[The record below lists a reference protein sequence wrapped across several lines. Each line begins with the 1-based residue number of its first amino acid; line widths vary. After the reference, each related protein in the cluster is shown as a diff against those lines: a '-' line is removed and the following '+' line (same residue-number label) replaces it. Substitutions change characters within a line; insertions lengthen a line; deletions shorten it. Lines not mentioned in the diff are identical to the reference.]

1 MEGKKF
7 YFRTGVVAVL
17 TALLFLVLCGLLY
30 HYQVVEAIDQDSAQS
45 VNTLATQE
53 VVPAARGIITDRD
66 GEVLVDN
73 ETQYQ
78 VTLDLNAMGDAASQG
93 QTVLHLLEICREHDV
108 AWTDT
113 ELPVSTEAPYTFT
126 TDTVYTSTDSDTGK
140 TSDTRLAKLCDAMGW
155 ERTEDA
161 GDLLEEMAATFG
173 LTEVDAQETRQA
185 LGVLY
190 SCCLRRSEIVW
201 TEYTFASD
209 VSIDLISVVKEEQ
222 LPGVNIEPTSVRS
235 YETDYAAHLLGR
247 VGLITAENW
256 DQGENY
262 KAQGYSMDAT
272 VGQSGVEYAF
282 EQYLKG
288 TDGKRTIITDKE
300 GNVISTED
308 TVPAQ
313 AGDTVALTLDASLQ
327 ATAEDAL
334 AEYVPQLNDSEGGG
348 AAVAIDVSDGSVL
361 ACASWPTFDPAT
373 LTYDDTYSELSPL
386 FNRALQGTYSPG
398 STYKMVTATA
408 GLETGAIT
416 PDTQIRDTGYMDYY
430 GTTFRCWLYRESG
443 ATHGLE
449 TVSDALRDSC
459 NIFFYHVGIDVGI
472 DTLTEYAR
480 AYGLGVPTGIELAEA
495 TGINAGPEYS
505 ESVGATWY
513 GGNTLSAAIGQS
525 DNLFTPLQIAN
536 YVATLVNGG
545 TRYSAHL
552 LKSVTAADGT
562 VTAYQPQVLGTVE
575 LQPENLA
582 AIKEGMLGVVEST
595 STVSKAFANLT
606 AHGIQVGAKTGSA
619 QVTGQENANGLFV
632 CFAPYDDPEIAICV
646 AVEKGGS
653 GAATAVI
660 AARMLEDYFGIE
672 PAETGEDGT
681 QIADGADTQDAQTAD
696 ETDTQDRQ
704 SQTADAGDAQQ
715 DRDTGHRTE
724 TGAQGDTDTGE
735 ADRQNA
741 DAGTGEEDRQN
752 ADADTGNR
760 TDSDREGEDGENSVD
775 NPDTE

>member
-1 MEGKKF
+1 M
-7 YFRTGVVAVL
+7 
-17 TALLFLVLCGLLY
+17 
-30 HYQVVEAIDQDSAQS
+30 
-45 VNTLATQE
+45 
-53 VVPAARGIITDRD
+53 
-66 GEVLVDN
+66 
-73 ETQYQ
+73 
-78 VTLDLNAMGDAASQG
+78 
-93 QTVLHLLEICREHDV
+93 
-108 AWTDT
+108 
-113 ELPVSTEAPYTFT
+113 
-126 TDTVYTSTDSDTGK
+126 
-140 TSDTRLAKLCDAMGW
+140 
-155 ERTEDA
+155 
-161 GDLLEEMAATFG
+161 
-173 LTEVDAQETRQA
+173 
-185 LGVLY
+185 
-190 SCCLRRSEIVW
+190 
-201 TEYTFASD
+201 
-209 VSIDLISVVKEEQ
+209 
-222 LPGVNIEPTSVRS
+222 
-235 YETDYAAHLLGR
+235 
-247 VGLITAENW
+247 
-256 DQGENY
+256 
-262 KAQGYSMDAT
+262 
-272 VGQSGVEYAF
+272 
-282 EQYLKG
+282 
-288 TDGKRTIITDKE
+288 
-300 GNVISTED
+300 
-308 TVPAQ
+308 
-313 AGDTVALTLDASLQ
+313 
-327 ATAEDAL
+327 
-334 AEYVPQLNDSEGGG
+334 PQLNDSEGGG

-361 ACASWPTFDPAT
+361 SCASWPTFDPAT

-505 ESVGATWY
+505 ASVGATWY

-681 QIADGADTQDAQTAD
+681 QTADGADTQDAQTAD
-696 ETDTQDRQ
+696 GTDTQDRQ